1 MPLAMLFQSF
11 MTSQCGVAAP
21 RHVAGP
27 RETRRSTR
35 EEDDDDDEQDEED
48 EEEEV
53 STLHRRRRS
62 RPSPFFSSDARVRP
76 WRGATLTRS
85 PDTACGMPPLSRSV
99 LLCSLLACV
108 ATTATARG
116 GHAVT
121 AAEATATTAAAR
133 GQTEAVA
140 SAGAAVQGRIGATAE
155 AAVATADAP
164 QGLIDGTFATAEVVV
179 EAAAAATA
187 AAATAQGQTEA
198 TSVLTTVNILSSP
211 IGPGAAQH
219 ITRKIAPSSE
229 QREASTPTTFTTGA
243 TITEVTVLGKSQT
256 SEASGTRQRSKPAD
270 VSQTD
275 ASESSND
282 ASTLGALS
290 SATGS
295 AGSPLLPHSTP
306 REISNGTPTSATD
319 VSAAPPLTESNATV
333 SASATPSAA
342 ALPRSPA
349 ASTRASE
356 RARLSASYSP
366 TETVDTVRGRTI
378 AFGRDPTRHSEGEQS
393 PAVTIAT
400 LSRDVQPPTTSGGTE
415 ATSRGAL
422 VVLQKI
428 TRTPDGGGG
437 HRLTVTPAAIT
448 SEANLEKTAI
458 PVITTALYG
467 SHSHSYNKTAMM
479 TEMTETTS
487 TASNEK
493 ELFVTHG
500 PLGLPTGTTPT
511 QQSVKDVDSTSVA
524 KSTSAVDTWWQQNVS
539 VDARD
544 HYTSTQPQTHKETDP
559 GSHGNISATLTTSS
573 SHEKFSRPTT
583 DNPSL
588 IWRVTNEVRETAS
601 ANSSRSTT
609 ASTTLATMT
618 EADVRGEDRGT
629 SVPPF
634 HRGTAAST
642 WGYLSR
648 TAATDSTAKSVN
660 PSQAAST
667 THETSPGQVFP
678 SSASTQI
685 IVTNTASSDATRTA
699 PTIGTTR
706 DPQTTLGDGATSTA
720 TSAQHVSSEPSKSS
734 GSSETTA
741 VTDSTVAAT
750 RAPPTNNATA
760 PPTHLSMATSPGPC
774 SQHNC
779 KNGGTCRKN
788 NGSVTCQC
796 EDGWSGI
803 DCSEDVDECSKNPCP
818 PPSASCS
825 NAPGSFACK
834 CPPGYDDSA
843 GGGCVQVKVFP
854 GIMHTRRALFERG
867 FNNGTT
873 FPNKRTLLQLVRV
886 LNESFKDLHHFV
898 KSVINI
904 TRPDGATVR
913 VSNLFGAYSAATS
926 QGVAARINGFV
937 NACRG
942 GTSASPVCSFVVR
955 HGLSYEAVS
964 LCDGDACDEKTS
976 ECSDPDG
983 FVRCT
988 CKTGYF
994 KFKDTD
1000 RTCRD
1005 CGSGYFLRN
1014 NGSCTRCSYGFGGF
1028 NCDDPSLLVMV
1039 AMAVTLCCLFLA
1051 MVWMVKKACGR
1062 RRARARRLVPSRVQL
1077 SPYADLPPAPPG
1089 ARRGRARC
1097 GSAGSRVK
1105 LALQQQISSTSS
1117 ERASEVWRYSDMEM
1131 HRMSKLG
1138 RFNLSYVGDE
1148 AGIRDYF

>member
-1 MPLAMLFQSF
+1 MPL
-11 MTSQCGVAAP
+11 
-21 RHVAGP
+21 
-27 RETRRSTR
+27 
-35 EEDDDDDEQDEED
+35 
-48 EEEEV
+48 
-53 STLHRRRRS
+53 
-62 RPSPFFSSDARVRP
+62 
-76 WRGATLTRS
+76 
-85 PDTACGMPPLSRSV
+85 LSRSV

-108 ATTATARG
+108 AHTVTARG

-121 AAEATATTAAAR
+121 AAEATATTAAVR
-133 GQTEAVA
+133 GQTEAIA
-140 SAGAAVQGRIGATAE
+140 SAVAPVQGRIGATAE
-155 AAVATADAP
+155 AAVATAEAP
-164 QGLIDGTFATAEVVV
+164 QGLTDATLATAGV
-179 EAAAAATA
+179 EAT
-187 AAATAQGQTEA
+187 AAATAQGHTEA
-198 TSVLTTVNILSSP
+198 TSVFTTVNILSSP
-211 IGPGAAQH
+211 IGPGAAQQ
-219 ITRKIAPSSE
+219 ITRKIAPSSQ

-243 TITEVTVLGKSQT
+243 TITEVTVLGESQT
-256 SEASGTRQRSKPAD
+256 SEASGARRRSKPAD

-275 ASESSND
+275 ASGSSNG
-282 ASTLGALS
+282 ASTLASDPGDLAGAAS

-295 AGSPLLPHSTP
+295 AGSPLLPRSTP
-306 REISNGTPTSATD
+306 REISIGTPTSATD
-319 VSAAPPLTESNATV
+319 LSAPPPLTESNATV
-333 SASATPSAA
+333 FTAATHSAP

-349 ASTRASE
+349 ASAHDPE

-366 TETVDTVRGRTI
+366 TEIVDTVRGRTI
-378 AFGRDPTRHSEGEQS
+378 AFGRDPTRHSKGEQS
-393 PAVTIAT
+393 PDVTIAT
-400 LSRDVQPPTTSGGTE
+400 LPRVAQPPTASGGTE
-415 ATSRGAL
+415 ATSSGAL
-422 VVLQKI
+422 LVLQKI
-428 TRTPDGGGG
+428 TRTPVGSGGD
-437 HRLTVTPAAIT
+437 RFTVTPAVIT

-458 PVITTALYG
+458 PVITTALYA
-467 SHSHSYNKTAMM
+467 SHSHSYNKTAMI

-487 TASNEK
+487 TAPNEK

-500 PLGLPTGTTPT
+500 PLGLPTGTTST
-511 QQSVKDVDSTSVA
+511 QQSGKDVDSTSVA
-524 KSTSAVDTWWQQNVS
+524 KSTAAVDTWWQQNVS

-544 HYTSTQPQTHKETDP
+544 HHTSTQPQTHKETDRV
-559 GSHGNISATLTTSS
+559 SHGNISATLTTSS
-573 SHEKFSRPTT
+573 NHEKFTQSTT

-601 ANSSRSTT
+601 ANWSRSTA
-609 ASTTLATMT
+609 ASTPLATTT
-618 EADVRGEDRGT
+618 EADVRDEDRAT

-634 HRGTAAST
+634 HRGTAGST

-648 TAATDSTAKSVN
+648 TAATESTAKSVN

-667 THETSPGQVFP
+667 LAATHEPSPGQVFP

-685 IVTNTASSDATRTA
+685 IVTNTTSSYATRTA
-699 PTIGTTR
+699 PTIGTMK
-706 DPQTTLGDGATSTA
+706 DPQTTLGDGATSMA
-720 TSAQHVSSEPSKSS
+720 TSAQHVGSESSKSS

-741 VTDSTVAAT
+741 LTNSTIAAT
-750 RAPPTNNATA
+750 RAPPTNNETA
-760 PPTHLSMATSPGPC
+760 PPTHLSIATSPGPC

-803 DCSEDVDECSKNPCP
+803 DCSEDVDECTKNPCP
-818 PPSASCS
+818 LPSAACS

-834 CPPGYDDSA
+834 CPPGYDDST

-854 GIMHTRRALFERG
+854 GIMRTRRPLFERG

-904 TRPDGATVR
+904 TRADGATVR

-926 QGVAARINGFV
+926 EGVAARINGFV

-942 GTSASPVCSFVVR
+942 GASASPVCSFAVR

-964 LCDGDACDEKTS
+964 LCDGDACDAKTS
-976 ECSDPDG
+976 ECADSGG

-1051 MVWMVKKACGR
+1051 MVWMAKKACGR

-1077 SPYADLPPAPPG
+1077 SPYADLPPAPPR
-1089 ARRGRARC
+1089 AHRARARC
-1097 GSAGSRVK
+1097 DSVGSRVK

-1138 RFNLSYVGDE
+1138 RYNLSYVGDE